1 MTPKISI
8 CRKKDHVYLKLMGN
22 FNPTSAAEI
31 LQAMERVVKA
41 SLKFASP
48 DSKVFFSFRTQ
59 TKVSLGKAA
68 VVTGPEPR
76 EAQLLPQVENFRGR
90 AEKLLH

>member
-8 CRKKDHVYLKLMGN
+8 CRKKDHVYLKFTGN

-59 TKVSLGKAA
+59 TKVSLGKPA
-68 VVTGPEPR
+68 VVPEAEPR
-76 EAQLLPQVENFRGR
+76 EPQLLPQVKSLRNR